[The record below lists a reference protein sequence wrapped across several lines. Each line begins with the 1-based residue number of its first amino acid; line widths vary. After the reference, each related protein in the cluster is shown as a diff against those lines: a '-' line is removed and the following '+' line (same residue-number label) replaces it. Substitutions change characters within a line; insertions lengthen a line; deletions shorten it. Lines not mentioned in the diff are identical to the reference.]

1 MHFVSTILALSTA
14 LSSALAPM
22 SEAKTESQIL
32 LSSALPTNVVKPA
45 HVDNNQV
52 LNDFDKA
59 VEQREKRKKYQP
71 SRDSQVVDTQKQD
84 KILILG
90 GPEVFPM

>member
-1 MHFVSTILALSTA
+1 
-14 LSSALAPM
+14 M

-45 HVDNNQV
+45 NVDNNQV